1 MTTQADPAPATP
13 PSGPAVPALVTVDA
27 ALQLQFEQLL
37 YAEADLLDSWRFED
51 WIALMAPDVRYWMPT
66 RTNRLLRER
75 AKEVAG
81 DEGAAY
87 FDETFEHLEQR
98 LFRLR
103 TGMAWSE
110 EPPTR
115 TRHLVTN
122 VRVSPTAVAG
132 EYRVQSNF
140 FCYANRQER
149 DVTTFAGQRTDT
161 WRQTPDSP
169 LGWALVYRRI
179 LLDQATLLAKGISIF
194 L

>member
-1 MTTQADPAPATP
+1 MTE
-13 PSGPAVPALVTVDA
+13 LLTVNA
-27 ALQLQFEQLL
+27 ELHRELEQLL
-37 YAEADLLDSWRFED
+37 FAEADLLDAWRFEE
-51 WIALMAPDVRYWMPT
+51 WIALMATDVRYWMPT

-75 AKEVAG
+75 AKEVAD
-81 DEGAAY
+81 DEGTAY
-87 FDETFEHLEQR
+87 FDETLPHLQQR

-115 TRHLVTN
+115 TRHLVAN
-122 VRVSPTAVAG
+122 VRVSPTAIAD

-140 FCYANRQER
+140 WCYANRQER
-149 DVTTFAGQRTDT
+149 DVTTFAGQRSDVWRRDT
-161 WRQTPDSP
+161 EKAY
-169 LGWALVYRRI
+169 GWALVYRRI